1 MSDLPDP
8 RTVAAFW
15 GLCGGMFYGA
25 LGVIAAFSAK
35 VGTPEARR
43 RAVLEL
49 IASTIFAPAA
59 AEAFTGV
66 VLAVIPGLAM
76 PAVALTIGL
85 LTVPYAPSFI
95 NKVKAFLDKRLG
107 GREP

>member
-15 GLCGGMFYGA
+15 GLCGGLFYGA

-49 IASTIFAPAA
+49 IAGTVFAPAA
-59 AEAFTGV
+59 AEAFTGM

-76 PAVALTIGL
+76 PAVALTLGL
-85 LTVPYAPSFI
+85 ITVPYGPAFI
-95 NKVKAFLDKRLG
+95 ERIKGQIDKRLG
-107 GREP
+107 GREQ